1 MFLQLVIYL
10 ASQMNVSKT
19 PFSTWLIDESSDAN
33 LFVLGNTPCL
43 FAPTILLKIRCVFS
57 KFWDSTHKILRVVM
71 TCAPKAQK
79 CKRRNLKRLH
89 FVFEALLG
97 ITTSIFVY
105 IYIYIYIYICLIQ
118 HDNFHIGMALK
129 GFSSSKVLYTDP
141 KHFFK
146 PHFTSDHQFAFYTVK
161 TSTYTSPFYPRCV
174 FFRQ

>member
-1 MFLQLVIYL
+1 MKVQMRTYL
-10 ASQMNVSKT
+10 Y
-19 PFSTWLIDESSDAN
+19 
-33 LFVLGNTPCL
+33 LG
-43 FAPTILLKIRCVFS
+43 ILLVSSHQLFDWK
-57 KFWDSTHKILRVVM
+57 WDASSVNSEILLTILRVVM

-79 CKRRNLKRLH
+79 CKRRNLKTLH

-97 ITTSIFVY
+97 ITTSIFV
-105 IYIYIYIYICLIQ
+105 YIYICLIQ

-161 TSTYTSPFYPRCV
+161 ISTYTSPFYPRC